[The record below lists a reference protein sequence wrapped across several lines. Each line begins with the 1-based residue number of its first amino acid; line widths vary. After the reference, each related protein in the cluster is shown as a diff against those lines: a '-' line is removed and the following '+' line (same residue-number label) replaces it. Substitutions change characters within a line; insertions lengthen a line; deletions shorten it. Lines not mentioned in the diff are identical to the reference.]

1 MYTYAWAR
9 VYTYTHIARVTQNPG
24 LAQKRITTMSNTIT
38 GAEPKDTK
46 TFFGHP
52 SMLANLFTVEMWE
65 RFSFYGMQG
74 IMIYYLYYTAD
85 KGGLGLDKDL
95 ATGVIGAYG
104 AVVYLMAI
112 LGGILGDRI
121 LGPERTLF
129 YSAIGI
135 MAGHISLSLI
145 PGVPGV
151 VIGLLLVA
159 IGSGGLKSNASVL
172 VGSLYSDNDSRRD
185 AGFTIF
191 YIGVN
196 TGALLGPIL
205 TGWGWSTW
213 GFHMGFGFAA
223 IGMAAGLIQYS
234 LTRKNLPAS
243 VHHVGTPF
251 TGGQK
256 RNFFL
261 ALVGIVVVLGILLA
275 TGLMTADN
283 LKNWVMGFIFIGAIA
298 LFAQLLS
305 AKDVTSDE
313 RSRVT
318 AFIPLWIANAVFWA
332 LYQQQFTVMAVYS
345 DERLNWNILGMELSP
360 NLVNSINPIFIIVF
374 GMMFSALWTKWGD
387 RQPVT
392 TLKFSAALIIIG
404 LAFWI
409 FLAQAG
415 VQSVNVGWI
424 VLILFVCTIA
434 ELIISPVG
442 ISLATKLA
450 PKAHR
455 VNMMALYFTSVAMGT
470 VLSGWLAPFYS
481 METEVPYF
489 TWMGIITIAT
499 GILLFLVHK
508 PVQKLMRGVK

>member
-1 MYTYAWAR
+1 
-9 VYTYTHIARVTQNPG
+9 
-24 LAQKRITTMSNTIT
+24 
-38 GAEPKDTK
+38 
-46 TFFGHP
+46 
-52 SMLANLFTVEMWE
+52 
-65 RFSFYGMQG
+65 
-74 IMIYYLYYTAD
+74 
-85 KGGLGLDKDL
+85 
-95 ATGVIGAYG
+95 
-104 AVVYLMAI
+104 
-112 LGGILGDRI
+112 
-121 LGPERTLF
+121 
-129 YSAIGI
+129 
-135 MAGHISLSLI
+135 
-145 PGVPGV
+145 
-151 VIGLLLVA
+151 
-159 IGSGGLKSNASVL
+159 
-172 VGSLYSDNDSRRD
+172 
-185 AGFTIF
+185 
-191 YIGVN
+191 
-196 TGALLGPIL
+196 
-205 TGWGWSTW
+205 
-213 GFHMGFGFAA
+213 
-223 IGMAAGLIQYS
+223 MAAGLIQYS

-251 TGGQK
+251 TGAQK

-261 ALVGIVVVLGILLA
+261 ALAGIVVVLGILLA

-508 PVQKLMRGVK
+508 PVQKMMRGVK